1 MSDLNAVL
9 EQRLNKKTAPSKMM
23 EMAQQTVQGQL
34 SSFSGVFSFTELNA
48 AEKEKLRAILEEFAF
63 NKAEST
69 TDLNALISLTS
80 EIKAIN
86 NQAAILHGE
95 RIKKAHTIL
104 TKYRDGA
111 FTSWLIAAY
120 GNRQTPYNFLQY
132 YEFYE
137 LLPKL
142 LRPKLETMPRQ
153 AVYTLASRQGPLE
166 LKKKI
171 VENYQGETKAVLL
184 DTIREYFPLADQ
196 DKRKGNAAEILIQ
209 TLSRTYD
216 KLKRKKILPTK
227 SQKQAINNII
237 DAIKDLVS

>member
-1 MSDLNAVL
+1 
-9 EQRLNKKTAPSKMM
+9 
-23 EMAQQTVQGQL
+23 
-34 SSFSGVFSFTELNA
+34 
-48 AEKEKLRAILEEFAF
+48 
-63 NKAEST
+63 
-69 TDLNALISLTS
+69 
-80 EIKAIN
+80 
-86 NQAAILHGE
+86 LHGE